1 MRFKE
6 RMEFKRAS
14 NLGSL
19 EFNRGFNLGSLE
31 FNRGFTGASDAAA
44 DHVHLRVALHV
55 ASHLSWGGYSG

>member
-14 NLGSL
+14 
-19 EFNRGFNLGSLE
+19 NLGSLE